1 MVSLCCPLFW
11 PIFLCF
17 FIPLA
22 VQILYAHRDTP
33 VAAVPRTPTTR
44 RSMATG
50 YLSVSEEYEEG
61 EGLAGSVVVLTACE
75 VLEIDG
81 DVLGIVEVL
90 DLDLDLDPG
99 LQLCPRC
106 LGQSRPYASI

>member
-22 VQILYAHRDTP
+22 VQNLYAHRDTP
-33 VAAVPRTPTTR
+33 VAAVTRTPTTR

-81 DVLGIVEVL
+81 DVGIVEVL

-99 LQLCPRC
+99 LQLFPCC

>member
-1 MVSLCCPLFW
+1 M
-11 PIFLCF
+11 
-17 FIPLA
+17 
-22 VQILYAHRDTP
+22 
-33 VAAVPRTPTTR
+33 TPTTR
-44 RSMATG
+44 RSRATG
-50 YLSVSEEYEEG
+50 YLSVSEAYEEG

-90 DLDLDLDPG
+90 DLDLDLDLDPG